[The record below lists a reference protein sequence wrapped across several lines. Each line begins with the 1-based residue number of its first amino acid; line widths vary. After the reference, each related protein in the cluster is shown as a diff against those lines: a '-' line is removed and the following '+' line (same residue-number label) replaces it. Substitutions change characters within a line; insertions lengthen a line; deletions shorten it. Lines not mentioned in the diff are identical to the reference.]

1 MATNFKDFYIL
12 NTSDPTF
19 TEDKLIEDNIIN
31 VILQKYKMVIF
42 TNKGDLMGDP
52 DFGADI
58 ELLLYETLVASTYVQ
73 KIISDQ
79 ITKYIPELIN
89 MEYTLNILFTKAA
102 NNIED
107 IMFIQFGIKDYMVY
121 AQFGKSIN

>member
-1 MATNFKDFYIL
+1 MSNYKDFYVL
-12 NTSDPTF
+12 NTEDPNF
-19 TEDKLIEDNIIN
+19 TDSKLIEDNIID
-31 VILQKYKMVIF
+31 VILQKYKMIIF
-42 TNKGDLMGDP
+42 TNKGDLFGDP

-58 ELLLYETLVASTYVQ
+58 ELLLYETLVSATYV
-73 KIISDQ
+73 KNTISEQ
-79 ITKYIPELIN
+79 INKYIPELIN
-89 MEYTLNILFTKAA
+89 MEYTLNIVFTKAA